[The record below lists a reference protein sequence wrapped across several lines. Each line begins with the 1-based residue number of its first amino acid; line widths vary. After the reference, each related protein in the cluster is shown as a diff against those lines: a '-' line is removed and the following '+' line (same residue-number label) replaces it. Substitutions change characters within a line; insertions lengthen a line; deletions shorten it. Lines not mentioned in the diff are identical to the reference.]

1 MFEKKLKLAIQKYL
15 NADTPRPSK
24 SVAKGIITKMVNAA
38 SATDL
43 MLIPEILKEFEELPA
58 WLNLRFQKGSLYQEG
73 DRVFGWCRD
82 DQIQAVEL
90 PVRLGIFSYD
100 DGNENRIVEY
110 IRVVASDEEGF
121 AAPVCLPFGGCRVN
135 IEPDDPN
142 FRELLKHGWASPCD
156 LQWSWF
162 EASRLSDLE
171 GYVVERSIVPH
182 GFWRAWKW
190 WPDCWEWYYSHRPEL
205 FEDAALWGD
214 LLPVE
219 PPNNPYAAVLGGANK
234 QYFKDRMFFLDD

>member
-1 MFEKKLKLAIQKYL
+1 MKSAIQKYL
-15 NADTPRPSK
+15 DSDTKSSK
-24 SVAKGIITKMVNAA
+24 SGAKGAITRLVNKAA
-38 SATDL
+38 LAEL
-43 MLIPEILKEFEELPA
+43 ILIPQILEEFDGLPN
-58 WLNLRFQKGSLYQEG
+58 WLKLRFQKGSLYQEG
-73 DRVFGWCRD
+73 DRVFGWCTD
-82 DQIQAVEL
+82 DQIQAVSL
-90 PVRLGIFSYD
+90 PVSLDYCSELDGRSY
-100 DGNENRIVEY
+100 RY

-171 GYVVERSIVPH
+171 GYVVERSIIPH